1 MTVIASLTRVEAEE
15 RAALIDVRRYDIV
28 VEMRGLFEGETL
40 ETTSTIEFGCREPG
54 ASTFVDCVAEI
65 RSATLN
71 GRALDPSTVERG
83 RLTLTDLA
91 ADNVLVVTATQSDTG
106 SASGILRTVDTTDKL
121 VYVWTSFEPD
131 AARRVWAC
139 FDQPDLKAPH
149 GFTVFAHET
158 WTVTSNRAP
167 DTVEDDP
174 DGGRRW
180 TFPDT
185 PPLSTYVVV
194 VNAGPFHEI
203 REERGGHSLG
213 LYCRQSLR
221 PFLERDAEE
230 LFTLTAQGLEF
241 FGERFGQ
248 PFPQER
254 YDHVFVPNMGGAMEN
269 WGCVTWSDTA
279 IYRSVPTQGQRAW
292 RATVLLHEMAHMW
305 FGDLVTMRW
314 WDDLWL
320 NEAFAS
326 WAATWASAEATE
338 FTEAWATYLA
348 GLELEGYRADMGPAT
363 HPIRAEVPDVDVAM
377 ANFDAITYV
386 KGQSTLRQLV
396 AYVGEEAFVE
406 GLRAYFRD
414 HAWGNTRL
422 DDLMSAVG
430 GAADHDLSDWTTA
443 WFDRAGTDT
452 LTLTDDAI
460 LAISAVEGEEP
471 RPHRLDIGS
480 YVARDG
486 VLERVGMTPVEVDGV
501 RTPVPDLP
509 QADLHLPNDGDLTF
523 AAVRT
528 DERSLRTLL
537 ASAGGL
543 PDPLGRAL
551 AVSTAWDMLV
561 KGELSSDE
569 FLTCM
574 LGVLGTERTPGV
586 VEPFLALALRAA
598 DLWTPTVSVPGQL
611 SRLAESAAALADHPD
626 LSSPALRTLA
636 ASARE
641 EAHFQLLDRAGCRR
655 RRPRLAGAGPPRR
668 PRRPRPGRRR
678 GPRGARSR
686 PRGLGPRAVRH
697 GRPRRRGLQGRGVE
711 ALVREAVGPSR
722 AADDHRRPGVLAP
735 DTARRTAPVGASL
748 PRRARAAAIRRPAR
762 SSRPDPG
769 DVPAGGRPGVP
780 RPRPRDGGRTRSG
793 PDHPDRPAQ
802 GHRHPGPDAPRPRL
816 RSPAISPRCGAA
828 RTRRSGTA
836 APSDA
841 RSPRRP
847 GPRTAGAG
855 GSGGTGARG
864 APGWRRSRGAPRG
877 AARRTPPGRG
887 RGWCRRR
894 PGRRP
899 RAGRGS
905 GC

>member
-1 MTVIASLTRVEAEE
+1 VTEIASLTRVEAEQ
-15 RAALIDVRRYDIV
+15 RAALIDVRRYDIS

-40 ETTSTIEFGCREPG
+40 ETTATIEFGCREPG
-54 ASTFVDCVAEI
+54 AATFVDCVAEV

-71 GRALDPSTVERG
+71 GRALDPASVERG
-83 RLTLTDLA
+83 RLPLTDLA
-91 ADNVLVVTATQSDTG
+91 ADNVLVVTATQSDTA
-106 SASGILRTVDTTDKL
+106 SASGILRTVDSSDKL

-149 GFTVFAHET
+149 AFTVFAHET
-158 WTVTSNRAP
+158 WTVTSNGSP
-167 DTVEDDP
+167 DSVEDAP

-194 VNAGPFHEI
+194 VNAGPYHEI
-203 REERGGHSLG
+203 RTERGGYSLG

-241 FGERFGQ
+241 FGERFGR

-254 YDHVFVPNMGGAMEN
+254 YDQVFVPNMGGAMEN

-279 IYRSVPTQGQRAW
+279 VHRSVPTHGQRGW

-305 FGDLVTMRW
+305 FGDLVTMQW

-326 WAATWASAEATE
+326 WAATWAAAEATE

-348 GLELEGYRADMGPAT
+348 GLEIEGYRADMGPST
-363 HPIRAEVPDVDVAM
+363 HPIRAEVPDVDEAM

-396 AYVGEEAFVE
+396 TYVGEDAFVE

-422 DDLMSAVG
+422 DDLMSAIG
-430 GAADHDLSDWTTA
+430 GAAGTDLSSWTTS
-443 WFDRAGTDT
+443 WLDRAGTDT
-452 LTLTDDAI
+452 LTLIDGAL
-460 LAISAVEGEEP
+460 LATSAVEGEAP

-486 VLERVGMTPVEVDGV
+486 ALERVGLTSVVVEGV
-501 RTPVPDLP
+501 RTQVPDLP

-543 PDPLGRAL
+543 PDLLGRAL
-551 AVSTAWDMLV
+551 AVSTAWDMLS

-569 FLTCM
+569 FLTCV
-574 LGVLGTERTPGV
+574 LDVLGTERTPGV

-598 DLWTPTVSVPGQL
+598 ELWTPTVSVSGQL
-611 SRLAESAAALADHPD
+611 TRLAGRAAVLADHPD

-636 ASARE
+636 ASALE
-641 EAHFQLLDRAGCRR
+641 EEHFRLLDDASADDVDLAWRVLVRRAALGDHDPAAVESLLERD
-655 RRPRLAGAGPPRR
+655 PDPDAWV
-668 PRRPRPGRRR
+668 
-678 GPRGARSR
+678 
-686 PRGLGPRAVRH
+686 RGLSVTAARDDEDAKAEVWAHLFEKRSVPSGAPMVGVAQAFW
-697 GRPRRRGLQGRGVE
+697 RPTQSDV
-711 ALVREAVGPSR
+711 LVPWA
-722 AADDHRRPGVLAP
+722 HRYLDELERL
-735 DTARRTAPVGASL
+735 
-748 PRRARAAAIRRPAR
+748 
-762 SSRPDPG
+762 
-769 DVPAGGRPGVP
+769 PAGGLLAAAGLIQVTFPSVGDQEFLDRGRAMAAEPGQDPTV
-780 RPRPRDGGRTRSG
+780 RTTLLKGTDTLARM
-793 PDHPDRPAQ
+793 
-802 GHRHPGPDAPRPRL
+802 L
-816 RSPAISPRCGAA
+816 R
-828 RTRRSGTA
+828 
-836 APSDA
+836 
-841 RSPRRP
+841 
-847 GPRTAGAG
+847 
-855 GSGGTGARG
+855 ARG
-864 APGWRRSRGAPRG
+864 
-877 AARRTPPGRG
+877 
-887 RGWCRRR
+887 
-894 PGRRP
+894 
-899 RAGRGS
+899 
-905 GC
+905 